1 MSFNNPLFLNILIL
15 LALFFIGKGQINNNE
30 VDCSELEKINKELLL
45 KIEELEKKNEELEEE
60 LKKYKRKEE
69 EEEEKDEEEEK
80 KDENEIEIYNN
91 LDSVIIEN
99 FEEFN
104 LLYKRLK
111 KDGHIIDFKR
121 LYRKS
126 IDGKWAKDFHR
137 KCDNISHTISIV
149 KSNTG
154 YKFGGYANYK
164 WTENAFSWVYDDL
177 NSFVFSLN
185 LMQIYNSTTTHNEK
199 YHLGTYSGPQF
210 WAFTLADDTG
220 YTASDHK
227 PFGDV
232 SQGIY
237 HDGYGHFSG
246 FPSQYEINGGDKFFH
261 VSELEVFQ
269 IVYEE

>member
-1 MSFNNPLFLNILIL
+1 MSLKNLLFLNIFIFLE
-15 LALFFIGKGQINNNE
+15 LFFIIKGEIINKE
-30 VDCSELEKINKELLL
+30 IDCSELEKINKELLL

-60 LKKYKRKEE
+60 LKKYRRKEE
-69 EEEEKDEEEEK
+69 EEEEKEEEGK
-80 KDENEIEIYNN
+80 IDENEIEIYNN
-91 LDSVIIEN
+91 LDSLLIEN

-111 KDGHIIDFKR
+111 KDGHIIDFKL

-126 IDGKWAKDFHR
+126 VDGKWAKDFHR

-149 KSNTG
+149 KSNSG

-177 NSFVFSLN
+177 DSFVFSLN

-210 WAFTLADDTG
+210 WAFTIGDDTG
-220 YTASDHK
+220 YTVSDHK

-232 SQGIY
+232 TQGIY
-237 HDGYGHFSG
+237 HDGNGHFSG
-246 FPSQYEINGGDKFFH
+246 FPAKYEINGGNGYFY